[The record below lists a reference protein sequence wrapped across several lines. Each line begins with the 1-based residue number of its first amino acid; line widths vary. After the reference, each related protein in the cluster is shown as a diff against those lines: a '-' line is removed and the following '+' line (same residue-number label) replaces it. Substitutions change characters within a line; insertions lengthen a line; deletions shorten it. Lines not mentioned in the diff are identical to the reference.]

1 MYFYFFY
8 GREYK
13 IYVWYKNLK
22 SVYFLWSLYFFF
34 IGIFYFLFY
43 ILCMNKIKGF
53 FVGNFVNLLN
63 IFRFGY
69 YRYEIIFF
77 FFVE

>member
-1 MYFYFFY
+1 M
-8 GREYK
+8 
-13 IYVWYKNLK
+13 
-22 SVYFLWSLYFFF
+22 LYFFF